1 MLLINNL
8 ILQLCGLV
16 ISSFSSGDDLI
27 NKQIKTNMEAQKYGI
42 EGMNAPELS
51 SDIYWVDGQ
60 GKVREPVKLSDAE
73 GKFKVIYGFQSWCP
87 GCHSQGLPSLQK
99 MVDALKD
106 NKSVEFYAVQTVF
119 EGEHA
124 NTKEK
129 MLEVQK

>member
-1 MLLINNL
+1 
-8 ILQLCGLV
+8 
-16 ISSFSSGDDLI
+16 
-27 NKQIKTNMEAQKYGI
+27 
-42 EGMNAPELS
+42 
-51 SDIYWVDGQ
+51 
-60 GKVREPVKLSDAE
+60 
-73 GKFKVIYGFQSWCP
+73 VIYGFQSWCP